1 MAPINNSST
10 SYSQNYLMGLSSYN
24 STARSAV
31 RQVMHDIVDVSEL
44 RWSSLD
50 TAVETLTDLQAKG
63 YTGFDVEAYEEYGST
78 TVTLKVTKERLEN
91 DEEYEARMKR
101 AEFLRK
107 REYDHFLEL
116 KAKFED
122 PTKPF

>member
-1 MAPINNSST
+1 
-10 SYSQNYLMGLSSYN
+10 MGLSSYDQ
-24 STARSAV
+24 TAR
-31 RQVMHDIVDVSEL
+31 QVTHDVVDVSDL

-50 TAVETLTDLQAKG
+50 TVVETLTDLQAKG
-63 YTGFDVEAYEEYGST
+63 YTAFAVDAYEEYGST
-78 TVTLKVTKERLEN
+78 DVTLKVTRERLEN

-101 AEFLRK
+101 TEFLRK
-107 REYDHFLEL
+107 REYDHFLKL